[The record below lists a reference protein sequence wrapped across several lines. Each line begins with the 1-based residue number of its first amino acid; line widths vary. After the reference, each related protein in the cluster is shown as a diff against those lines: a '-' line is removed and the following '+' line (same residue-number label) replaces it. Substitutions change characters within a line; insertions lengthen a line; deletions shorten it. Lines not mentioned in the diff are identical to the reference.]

1 MQKIIPHLWYDSD
14 AEAAARRYVELI
26 PGSAIGPIVR
36 YSEAG
41 REIHGRTPGS
51 VMTVEF
57 RLGDTGLMALNGG
70 PLFKF
75 TPAISLFV
83 MLEDAGAVERLW
95 EGLIDGGTA
104 LMPLDR
110 YDWSEKYGWLADRWG
125 LTWQVAL
132 GRHADVGRTVTPAL
146 LFGGTAAGQAEAAI
160 ELYTSLF
167 PGAAVDGILRHDGS
181 GKDAAGTVK
190 HAQFRIDGQALMA
203 MDSAEPH
210 AFTFNEA
217 VSLLVNCD
225 DQAEIDRLWTALS
238 AVPQAEAC
246 GWLKDRFGVSWQI
259 SPRALGEMMTSGD
272 RAAIERVTAAFM
284 AMRKLDLPTLERAFA
299 GAETVSS

>member
-1 MQKIIPHLWYDSD
+1 MQKIVPHLWYDSD
-14 AEAAARRYVELI
+14 AETAARRYAGLI
-26 PGSAIGPIVR
+26 PGSEVGTVVR
-36 YSEAG
+36 YPEAG
-41 REIHGRTPGS
+41 REIHGREPGS

-57 RLGDTGLMALNGG
+57 RLGDTEVVALNGG

-83 MLEDAGAVERLW
+83 VLEDAAAVDRLW
-95 EGLIDGGTA
+95 EGLIDGGSA
-104 LMPLDR
+104 LMPLEK
-110 YDWSEKYGWLADRWG
+110 YEWSERYGWLADRWG
-125 LTWQVAL
+125 LTWQIAL
-132 GRHADVGRTVTPAL
+132 GKHADTGRTVTPAL
-146 LFGGTAAGQAEAAI
+146 LFGGKAAGQAEAAM

-167 PGAAVDGILRHDGS
+167 PGATVDGILRHDGS

-190 HAQFRIDGQALMA
+190 HAQFRIDGQALMV

-217 VSLLVNCD
+217 VSLLVNCA
-225 DQAEIDRLWTALS
+225 DQAEIDRLWSALS
-238 AVPQAEAC
+238 AVPEAEAC

-259 SPRALGEMMTSGD
+259 TPAALGPMMTSGD

-284 AMRKLDLPTLERAFA
+284 GMKKLDLATLERAYA
-299 GAETVSS
+299 GTETVA